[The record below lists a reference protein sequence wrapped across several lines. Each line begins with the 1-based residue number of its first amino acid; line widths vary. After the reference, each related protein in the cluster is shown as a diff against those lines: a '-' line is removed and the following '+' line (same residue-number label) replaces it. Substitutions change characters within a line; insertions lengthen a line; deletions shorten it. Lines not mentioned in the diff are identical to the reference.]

1 MKKKS
6 RHNGISHHFR
16 LRLTRRKI
24 LASLLILA
32 MITGL
37 SACGKSS
44 GGTNTKSGTDAS
56 ESGKTTVTLGYLPIT
71 HALAVFEEK
80 ELLEKENSDVRIKL
94 QKFSSWSDLTDALN
108 SGKIDGASVLIELAM
123 KAKSQGIGLKAVAL
137 GHRDGNV
144 LVVAKDIRSAAD
156 LKGKKIAIPHT
167 QSSHNI
173 LLQEA
178 LAKKGLTGRDV
189 SIVQMSP
196 AEMPSAL
203 SSGSIAGY
211 CVAEP
216 FGAQAVDKKIGKVLY
231 YSEELWP
238 DSFCCGLVLTDRFI
252 SDHPEQTET
261 LIRVYKEAGNKLES
275 GDTALKT
282 AEKYLGQN
290 ESVLKTSLKW
300 IHFDKLT
307 ITESAYRQLSDRVKK
322 YGINENPPNYK
333 DFVYQ
338 ANGDDE

>member
-1 MKKKS
+1 MKEKNTITAINHVPRCS
-6 RHNGISHHFR
+6 RRCLGK
-16 LRLTRRKI
+16 KI
-24 LASLLILA
+24 LTVLLIIG
-32 MITGL
+32 MITAL
-37 SACGKSS
+37 SACGN
-44 GGTNTKSGTDAS
+44 TNTKSGTDAS

-71 HALAVFEEK
+71 HALAIFEEK

-123 KAKSQGIGLKAVAL
+123 KAKSQRIGLKAVAL

-144 LVVAKDIRSAAD
+144 LVVARDIRSAAD

-167 QSSHNI
+167 KSSHNI

-178 LAKKGLTGRDV
+178 LAKKGLTDKDV

-203 SSGSIAGY
+203 SNGSIAGY

-216 FGAQAVDKKIGKVLY
+216 FGAQAVDKKFGKVLY

-307 ITESAYRQLSDRVKK
+307 ITEGAYKQLSDRVKK
-322 YGINENPPNYK
+322 YGINENPPSYK

-338 ANGDDE
+338 TNGDDE